1 MQWNSSSGFYRGES
15 CINQLITISH
25 DIFKGFHDELEVR
38 NTFLDISKVS
48 DKVWHKGFVY
58 KLRGGGICGNLLQ
71 SLLGFL
77 DGRKQ

>member
-1 MQWNSSSGFYRGES
+1 MQWNSSSGFYPGES
-15 CINQLITISH
+15 CINQLITIID

-48 DKVWHKGFVY
+48 DMVWHKGFVY